1 MAMFRHYDT
10 KAYKVFSIAN
20 LCFALLLGIICLLPM
35 IHMLAVAFSGKAAAQ
50 ANLVG
55 LVPIDFTTDAF
66 VKTLSNRNFSKALII
81 SIERTAL
88 GLIFFLVFSILTAYP
103 LSKSEKEFKG
113 RNLYLWFFVF
123 TMFFS
128 GGLVPTYILIT
139 KLKLINSIFAL
150 VLPGAVNVWS
160 IILLINFFR
169 GIPKELEESA
179 TIDGA
184 GRLRV
189 LWSIVLPLSMP
200 VLATLS
206 LFTMVGHWNSWF
218 DGMIY
223 NTDTNKYPL
232 ATLLQIIVVQEDFTK
247 ITADAKH
254 LEDISNR
261 TVKSAQMFIAALPI
275 LIVYPLLQK
284 HFVSGIVVG
293 AVKG

>member
-1 MAMFRHYDT
+1 M
-10 KAYKVFSIAN
+10 KVKKRV
-20 LCFALLLGIICLLPM
+20 LALALI
-35 IHMLAVAFSGKAAAQ
+35 MLAS
-50 ANLVG
+50 
-55 LVPIDFTTDAF
+55 
-66 VKTLSNRNFSKALII
+66 
-81 SIERTAL
+81 
-88 GLIFFLVFSILTAYP
+88 
-103 LSKSEKEFKG
+103 
-113 RNLYLWFFVF
+113 
-123 TMFFS
+123 MFGGCAS
-128 GGLVPTYILIT
+128 GGDSSSGSQTGSETSEAPQAQTTKNGHFYYDPPITLNLAIAIGPEVKFKEGQDINNNEYNDWMLEEFGLDVNYVWNTPTGDDAVYT
-139 KLKLINSIFAL
+139 KLKLVNSIFAL
-150 VLPGAVNVWS
+150 VLPGAINVWS

-179 TIDGA
+179 TMDGA

-189 LWSIVLPLSMP
+189 LWSIVLPLSTP

-223 NTDTNKYPL
+223 NTDINRYPL

-247 ITADAKH
+247 ITADPKH
-254 LEDISNR
+254 MADISNR

-275 LIVYPLLQK
+275 LMVYPFLQK

>member
-1 MAMFRHYDT
+1 MFRHYDT
-10 KAYKVFSIAN
+10 KAYKVFSVVN
-20 LCFALLLGIICLLPM
+20 LCFALLVGVVCLLPM
-35 IHMLAVAFSGKAAAQ
+35 IHMLAVAFSGKAPAQ

-55 LVPIDFTTDAF
+55 LIPKDFTLDAF
-66 VKTLSNRNFSKALII
+66 AKTLSNRNFGMSLLI
-81 SIERTAL
+81 SVERTAL
-88 GLIFFLVFSILTAYP
+88 GLVFFLVFSILTAYP
-103 LSKSEKEFKG
+103 LSKSDKEFKG
-113 RNLYLWFFVF
+113 RSIYLWFFVF
-123 TMFFS
+123 TMFFG

-139 KLKLINSIFAL
+139 KLKLVNSIFAL

-179 TIDGA
+179 TMDGA

-189 LWSIVLPLSMP
+189 LWSIVLPLSTP

-223 NTDTNKYPL
+223 NTDINQYPL

-247 ITADAKH
+247 ITADPKH
-254 LEDISNR
+254 MADISNR

-275 LIVYPLLQK
+275 LMVYPFLQK